1 MFSSVPGAAIMFPQ
15 KNIFSGSCHVARIMR
30 AGMQDMGEWSG
41 VNITEKWK
49 GDCWRHL
56 VLNQCNREAIY
67 LWLWDILCEDVRV
80 VI

>member
-1 MFSSVPGAAIMFPQ
+1 
-15 KNIFSGSCHVARIMR
+15 MR

-41 VNITEKWK
+41 VNITEKWQ

-56 VLNQCNREAIY
+56 VLNQCNREAIC